1 MWSHPQEIC
10 WRQSPANWVWE
21 LRRGTPGAW
30 YISYYLKIIKIN
42 IIIMKTV
49 IHFFLPRLASLLKL
63 FSSLYSSPWAWM
75 SEFSDHKRKQFKTLR
90 NKLHE
95 KVEDGCWSLNLK
107 SRQWMLDESLWS
119 FHKQNGA
126 GERKE
131 VWNWIFPF
139 IFYQLQS
146 GSQCWPLLTNV
157 GSYWTSLLLC
167 SSWSFIEKA
176 DTREVLPR

>member
-1 MWSHPQEIC
+1 MKSSTRNLLEAD
-10 WRQSPANWVWE
+10 SSKLS
-21 LRRGTPGAW
+21 LRTEERNTRC
-30 YISYYLKIIKIN
+30 
-42 IIIMKTV
+42 V
-49 IHFFLPRLASLLKL
+49 IHFLLSENNKNKHNNNENCNSFLPSSSCFSFKAF
-63 FSSLYSSPWAWM
+63 FSSLYSSWM

-95 KVEDGCWSLNLK
+95 KVEDGCWCLNLK